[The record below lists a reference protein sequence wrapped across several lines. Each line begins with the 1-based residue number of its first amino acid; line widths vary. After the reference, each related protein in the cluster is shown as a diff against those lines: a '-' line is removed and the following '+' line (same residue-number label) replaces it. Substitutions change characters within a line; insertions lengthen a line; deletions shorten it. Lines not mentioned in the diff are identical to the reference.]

1 MVFLRHE
8 LKLNFKAFIIWCL
21 CIAISCCGCILL
33 YDSVA
38 EEMSDVAKTFSE
50 MGGFSAAF
58 GMDKISI
65 ATIEGYYATEISMIF
80 LLGSTMFAAM
90 TGAALLSKE
99 EEGHTSEFLYTLPVR
114 RTYIVLCKYISLI
127 VLVLLFNM
135 VCICFDF
142 LGFAFI
148 GEKIDLQIYLVYHLA
163 ALVMQIEIGSICFLL
178 SSVTNKRQI
187 GISIGL
193 VILFYFM
200 DIMCRIVPDIEG
212 IKYITPFYYANAADL
227 FSGIECDIYLIIS
240 GIAVSIVTIGLSVFA
255 YCKRD
260 LKP

>member
-1 MVFLRHE
+1 MVFLKHE
-8 LKLNFKAFIIWCL
+8 LKLNFKAFIIWCI

-50 MGGFSAAF
+50 MGSFSTAF

-65 ATIEGYYATEISMIF
+65 ATIKGYYATEISMIF
-80 LLGSTMFAAM
+80 LLGSTLFAAI
-90 TGAALLSKE
+90 TGAALLAKE
-99 EEGHTSEFLYTLPVR
+99 EEGHTAEFLYTLPVKR
-114 RTYIVLCKYISLI
+114 EYIVLGKYISLI
-127 VLVLLFNM
+127 VMVFLFNL
-135 VCICFDF
+135 VCICFDY

-148 GEKIDLQIYLVYHLA
+148 GETIDLQVYIIYHFA

-178 SSVTNKRQI
+178 SSITQKKQI
-187 GISIGL
+187 GLSIGF

-200 DIMCRIVPDIEG
+200 DIMCRIVPDIESL
-212 IKYITPFYYANAADL
+212 KYITPFYYANAADL
-227 FSGIECDIYLIIS
+227 FSGSKCDVYLVIS
-240 GIAVSIVTIGLSVFA
+240 GIVVSIVTVCLSNFI
-255 YCKRD
+255 YCKKD